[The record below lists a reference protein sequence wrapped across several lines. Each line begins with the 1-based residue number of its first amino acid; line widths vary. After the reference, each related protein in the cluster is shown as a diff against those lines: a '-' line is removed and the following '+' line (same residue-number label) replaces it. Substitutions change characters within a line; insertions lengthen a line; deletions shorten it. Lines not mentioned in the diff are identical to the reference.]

1 MGRNR
6 GQSERRQ
13 VDSLHQVDDDDDD
26 DDGVFD
32 DNHDVDDVDDYKRH
46 P

>member
-26 DDGVFD
+26 DGVFD

>member
-1 MGRNR
+1 MGRNQ

>member
-13 VDSLHQVDDDDDD
+13 VDSLHQVDDDDD
-26 DDGVFD
+26 GVFN
-32 DNHDVDDVDDYKRH
+32 DNYDVDDDDDYKRH

>member
-26 DDGVFD
+26 DDGVFG